1 MITKK
6 IFISFFF
13 TGLALPLAAQYNGLF
28 DSALLSKEVNFSGT
42 CLPNLT
48 MLPAEVNGQN
58 FIHQPYMPAANSP
71 SAKRPDAAQK
81 RVSDTIVIEARVSM
95 SDNDFWVYIY
105 RSTTRIKVQVKM
117 RDSINRQF
125 EADSQLQLC
134 RRFTDTLQDMR
145 YDSSRVWQCVRL
157 YNKLEIDYSYFT
169 NVSLRVKR
177 KKVSSFDSL
186 LTAVFAAPK
195 DSLAHP
201 ASSKNIITLDGAIVS
216 FSLTQN
222 GTTRT
227 VSALSPRSDN
237 YPLLGTMVSEAM
249 NMIRKKHNSLL
260 PRKRFTG
267 GY

>member
-1 MITKK
+1 MSRWVILSVFLLPACLCMAQKA
-6 IFISFFF
+6 
-13 TGLALPLAAQYNGLF
+13 GLPRGVLPKL
-28 DSALLSKEVNFSGT
+28 K
-42 CLPNLT
+42 
-48 MLPAEVNGQN
+48 MLPVEIIRQKHL
-58 FIHQPYMPAANSP
+58 HQPYLPADKHP
-71 SAKRPDAAQK
+71 PAKYPVADKQ
-81 RVSDTIVIEARVSM
+81 VPDTIVIEARVSM

-105 RSTTRIKVQVKM
+105 RSATRIKVLVKM

-145 YDSSRVWQCVRL
+145 YDSSRFWQCVWL
-157 YNKLEIDYSYFT
+157 HKKLEIDYSYFT

-177 KKVSSFDSL
+177 KKTTSFDSL
-186 LTAVFAAPK
+186 LTAVFAAPY
-195 DSLAHP
+195 DSLARP

-222 GTTRT
+222 GTART
-227 VSALSPRSDN
+227 VYASSPRAYS
-237 YPLLGTMVSEAM
+237 YPLLGTLVSEAM
-249 NMIRKKHNSLL
+249 NMIRKKYNSLL